1 MALLSFVAKSAKV
14 ILLTTIVGAV
24 IAVGLS
30 SFQHPKWT
38 GRMTVQIGQVT
49 NPSGA
54 GADGSKLIESQ
65 LTVADRYNMPT
76 FRSGVLKNMGLPAPE
91 SENEDSALIFDSLRA
106 TPAKS
111 PDLINIQVSG
121 SSREQALKALE
132 TAFNALATEHDKV
145 YTPAVSRMKAESAEL
160 SANLSEAERDYQR
173 AYAALNSSN
182 REASVQNLFTT
193 NVVAQIGTRIQ
204 ALRQAKQRLDDSLAD
219 VRTYPSRV
227 LGGYYVPL
235 RPSSPGKTLYGAAGA
250 CIGLILGFL
259 IALARN
265 MRRP

>member
-1 MALLSFVAKSAKV
+1 MALQSFVAKSAKV
-14 ILLTTIVGAV
+14 ILLTTIVGAA

-30 SFQHPKWT
+30 SFEHPKWT
-38 GRMTVQIGQVT
+38 GKMTVQIGQVA

-54 GADGSKLIESQ
+54 GADGKLIESQ
-65 LTVADRYNMPT
+65 LTVADRYNTPT
-76 FRSGVLKNMGLPAPE
+76 FRSDVLKNLSLPAPE

-132 TAFNALATEHDKV
+132 TAFNALATEHEKV
-145 YTPAVSRMKAESAEL
+145 YAPAVNRMKAESAEL

-173 AYAALNSSN
+173 AYAVLSSSN
-182 REASVQNLFTT
+182 RESSAQNLFTT
-193 NVVAQIGTRIQ
+193 NVVAQIGIRIQ
-204 ALRQAKQRLDDSLAD
+204 LLRQAKQRLDDSLAD
-219 VRTYPSRV
+219 VRTYPTRV

-235 RPSSPGKTLYGAAGA
+235 RPSSPGKTLYGVAGA
-250 CIGLILGFL
+250 CIGLMLGFL